1 MAKFTKQAIM
11 KCLMDMLKTQSVE
24 KITVKDICETC
35 EINRNT
41 FYYYFSDIYDV
52 LDSVFAEETKTLLE
66 LEDNLTFYETYKK
79 AAAIIIEYRKAVI
92 HIYNSKNKQIVV
104 RYLEKVSNI
113 LVRHFVENSVRDCN
127 VTDGDIRYITSFYSY
142 AIVGVTSK
150 WIEEGMS
157 PYNVDLIKRLSDSYD
172 ATIENMISICEKN
185 NMIYNVR

>member
-41 FYYYFSDIYDV
+41 FYYYISDIYYV
-52 LDSVFAEETKTLLE
+52 LDSVLAEETKTLLE

-150 WIEEGMS
+150 WIEEGMP

>member
-150 WIEEGMS
+150 LIEEGMP

>member
-104 RYLEKVSNI
+104 RYLEKVSYI

-150 WIEEGMS
+150 WIEEGMP

>member
-66 LEDNLTFYETYKK
+66 LEDNITFYETYKK
-79 AAAIIIEYRKAVI
+79 AAAIIIEYRKVVI

-127 VTDGDIRYITSFYSY
+127 VTDGDIKYITSFYSY

-150 WIEEGMS
+150 WIEEGMP

>member
-79 AAAIIIEYRKAVI
+79 AAAIIIEYRKVVI

-150 WIEEGMS
+150 WIEEGMP